1 MEVIIPAAGHATRMR
16 PLSHTRPKAIMPVA
30 GKPIIG
36 HILDEIEALK
46 PDMIHL
52 IIGENGLS
60 IYEYV
65 KNRGFKVD
73 YVIQREMLGLGYA
86 IHLAEGLVNSD
97 KILIILGDTPF
108 KMANLGEEINRGD
121 FIAVKG
127 VSDPRRFGI
136 VKVEGGRIIDMVE
149 KPQNPPSN
157 LAIVGIYYIT
167 NPKLLF
173 ESLKYIIS
181 KDIKTKGEYQ
191 LTDALRE
198 MIRKN
203 WSFRPVEVDEWLD
216 CGTLDQTIISQRELL
231 KYNQHYVSR
240 ETVKIIEPIWISD
253 QADLENCVIG
263 PNVHID
269 SGCKIRNS
277 IISNSIIYPTCTIED
292 SIINDSIIGEN
303 CEVKGFIG
311 RIRIGDHSN
320 VG

>member
-1 MEVIIPAAGHATRMR
+1 MEVIIPAAGYATRMR

-46 PDMIHL
+46 PDVIHL
-52 IIGENGLS
+52 IIGENGFS

-86 IHLAEGLVNSD
+86 IHLVEGLINSD

-108 KMANLGEEINRGD
+108 KMANLGEEISRGD
-121 FIAVKG
+121 FIAVKS

-136 VKVEGGRIIDMVE
+136 VKVEGGRIVDMVE

-167 NPKLLF
+167 NPKLLL

-181 KDIKTKGEYQ
+181 
-191 LTDALRE
+191 
-198 MIRKN
+198 
-203 WSFRPVEVDEWLD
+203 
-216 CGTLDQTIISQRELL
+216 
-231 KYNQHYVSR
+231 
-240 ETVKIIEPIWISD
+240 
-253 QADLENCVIG
+253 
-263 PNVHID
+263 
-269 SGCKIRNS
+269 
-277 IISNSIIYPTCTIED
+277 
-292 SIINDSIIGEN
+292 
-303 CEVKGFIG
+303 
-311 RIRIGDHSN
+311 
-320 VG
+320 

>member
-46 PDMIHL
+46 PDVIHL
-52 IIGENGLS
+52 IIGENGFS

-127 VSDPRRFGI
+127 VSDPKRFGI

-198 MIRKN
+198 MIRRN

-240 ETVKIIEPIWISD
+240 ETVKIIEPVWISD
-253 QADLENCVIG
+253 HADLENCVIG

-269 SGCKIRNS
+269 SDCKIRNS
-277 IISNSIIYPTCTIED
+277 IISNSIIYPNCTIED

>member
-1 MEVIIPAAGHATRMR
+1 MDVIIPAAGYATRMR

-36 HILDEIEALK
+36 HILDEIEELR
-46 PDMIHL
+46 PEVIHL
-52 IIGENGLS
+52 IIGENGIS

-65 KNRGFKVD
+65 KNRGFNVD
-73 YVIQREMLGLGYA
+73 YVVQKEMLGLGYA
-86 IHLAEGLVNSD
+86 IYLTESFVKSGR
-97 KILIILGDTPF
+97 ILIILGDTPF
-108 KMANLGEEINRGD
+108 KMANLQDEIKKGD
-121 FIAVKG
+121 FIAVKE
-127 VSDPRRFGI
+127 VHDPRRFGI
-136 VKVEGGRIIDMVE
+136 VKVEGGKILDMVE

-181 KDIKTKGEYQ
+181 QDIRTKGEYQ

-198 MIRKN
+198 MIKRG

-216 CGTLDQTIISQRELL
+216 CGTLDQTIVSQRELL

-240 ETVKIIEPIWISD
+240 ETVKIIEPVWISD
-253 QADLENCVIG
+253 EADLENCIIG
-263 PNVHID
+263 PNVHVD
-269 SGCKIRNS
+269 WGCKIKNS
-277 IISNSIIYPTCTIED
+277 VISNSIIYPKCRIED
-292 SIINDSIIGEN
+292 SIINDSIIGED
-303 CEVKGFIG
+303 CEIRGFVG
-311 RIRIGDHSN
+311 RLRIGDNSN